1 MQDFVYRLLPYNS
14 LLTNDSNT
22 LTAWWVVVTILLF
35 IVPIIYLFI
44 VTKRLKQSLTN
55 STANF
60 SEENIIKDKL
70 LKNAWIDYSETLL
83 DLLGERKTDEYSYDY
98 FSEVNLLSNNTNLKL
113 LNYIPSALVGL
124 GILGTF
130 VGLTAGVSNFKT
142 ENTDAIK
149 NSIEVLLSGMGT
161 AFVSSIWGML
171 LSLVY
176 TFIEKI
182 QIHSLHNS
190 LHALCYKLDK
200 TFKVSKEDER
210 RLEQIKQHEIISEY
224 FIYIDENDHK
234 VKPANVFRDLYNES
248 VKQSAALQ
256 TFSTDL
262 AVKIEAG
269 FETILSTQ
277 IQKGV
282 IPELQLLRSEIETLG
297 KKIQAPAS
305 EMTQSI
311 VNNLETAME
320 KMIQEFKTSVSGSAK
335 TELENI
341 ASLLGNAGGAL
352 NDFPGKLQAM
362 TDNLNTNFQG
372 LQEVVQQIAQQTLV
386 QSNES
391 TGLMRKQVEEMSEI
405 LKNKIGDLQGG
416 QEILMNKQND
426 NLQLSEKLF
435 ASFNVSIETMN
446 GLSDELSETISQFSE
461 IQDNFTSVSG
471 NLKSIS
477 DNVKN
482 SSAVFNDAHNK
493 FSNYSKEF
501 LDSYSKTIEEIEG
514 SLDKAKDV
522 SSDYAAKFVVIEKG
536 LKSIFEQIQ
545 TGLDD
550 YGNTISES
558 TKVFL
563 DKYSEALTKTAESL
577 AAASAKQ
584 EDLLDELTDIL
595 SKKNLK

>member
-1 MQDFVYRLLPYNS
+1 
-14 LLTNDSNT
+14 LTNDSNT